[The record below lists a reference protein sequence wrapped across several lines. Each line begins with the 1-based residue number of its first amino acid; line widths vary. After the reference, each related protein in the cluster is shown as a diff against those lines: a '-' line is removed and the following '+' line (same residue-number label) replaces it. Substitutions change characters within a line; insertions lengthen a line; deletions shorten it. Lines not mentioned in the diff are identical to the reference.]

1 MRFTSIS
8 TAVLTAGE
16 RGGNIRRCNVLASAA
31 LASAVFV
38 VLSTHGNAA
47 SENFSAVLSGFE
59 EVGGLPKLNP
69 GNPNPP
75 GEPETLSG
83 PTGAIL
89 SPGKGTLQLSLDK
102 NNQTVSYTLTY
113 SSPATTPTT
122 TPSPPS
128 LTSPIAQAHIHF
140 GKRHV
145 PGGIMVFFCTNS
157 GGPAGTP
164 MCPTT
169 SPATVTGTWIAG
181 SVVAVPGQNIKAGDF
196 NALIAALESD
206 TAYGNIHTAL
216 FPSGEI
222 RGQIRRNKE
231 DNGNQGDH

>member
-1 MRFTSIS
+1 MTWGRNIMR
-8 TAVLTAGE
+8 
-16 RGGNIRRCNVLASAA
+16 RNVLASAA
-31 LASAVFV
+31 LAAVSV
-38 VLSTHGNAA
+38 VLGTHANAD

-69 GNPNPP
+69 GPNQ

-83 PTGAIL
+83 LTGAIF

-140 GKRHV
+140 GKRHA

-164 MCPTT
+164 SCPMT

-181 SVVAVPGQNIKAGDF
+181 SVVAVPGQNITAGDF

-231 DNGNQGDH
+231 DKGDKGDH